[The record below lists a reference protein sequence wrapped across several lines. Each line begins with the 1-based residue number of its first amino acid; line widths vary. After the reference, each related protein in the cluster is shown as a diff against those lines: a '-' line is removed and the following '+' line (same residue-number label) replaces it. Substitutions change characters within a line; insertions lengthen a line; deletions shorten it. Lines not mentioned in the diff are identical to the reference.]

1 MDEELVFAADVE
13 RRVLLHGLEEN
24 LDFDIAGGF
33 DAAGVGSYAVPG
45 GGCVKRWPA
54 QWRVYRRTYCLG
66 AVVLTLK
73 AIGELVGLERRRIWE
88 TSWVKGPVRSGY
100 VSQVVASWLS
110 GQLGSRIRQTY
121 A

>member
-1 MDEELVFAADVE
+1 M
-13 RRVLLHGLEEN
+13 
-24 LDFDIAGGF
+24 
-33 DAAGVGSYAVPG
+33 
-45 GGCVKRWPA
+45 
-54 QWRVYRRTYCLG
+54 
-66 AVVLTLK
+66 TLK